1 MIRVWFVRFKKL
13 YALLPPLIVRDIKER
28 YAGSAAGI
36 LWTVMQPVMTIL
48 LFWLVFS
55 QILRIRIHVDIGEI
69 PFLPFLLSGL
79 LPWFAIQEGITRG
92 ASSIVDKGY
101 IIKKVFYPAEL
112 FPLSAV
118 LSSLV
123 HHGIGFVVFLVVFF
137 ALSGGIAFFQAPF
150 IIALLLMQIV
160 MTAGLA
166 FFLSALSVYIRD
178 ILQVLGLV
186 FQALFYMTT
195 ILFPMQQ
202 VPAGLKPV
210 ILLNPF
216 TWLMEAYH
224 SVILYGRY
232 PDPIS
237 MAYLFFL
244 SFGVFAGGLYVFKKL
259 KKGFADVL

>member
-1 MIRVWFVRFKKL
+1 MKKWIVRFKKV
-13 YALLPPLIVRDIKER
+13 YKLLPPLIVRDIKER
-28 YAGSAAGI
+28 YAGSTAGM

-55 QILRIRIHVDIGEI
+55 QILKIRVHVDTGEI

-79 LPWFAIQEGITRG
+79 LPWFAIQEGVTRG
-92 ASSIVDKGY
+92 ASSIIEKGY

-118 LSSLV
+118 LSSLI
-123 HHGIGFVVFLVVFF
+123 HHAIGFAVFLAVFF
-137 ALSGGIAFFQAPF
+137 ALSGKIAFFQAPL
-150 IIALLLMQIV
+150 IIALLLMQV
-160 MTAGLA
+160 VLTVGLA

-178 ILQVLGLV
+178 ILQVLGLI
-186 FQALFYMTT
+186 FQALFYTTT
-195 ILFPMQQ
+195 ILFPIEQ

-232 PDPIS
+232 PDAGS
-237 MAYLFFL
+237 MAYLFVL
-244 SFGVFAGGLYVFKKL
+244 SFGVFAGGFYVFKRL